1 MTEQQRT
8 EKLVVDL
15 DHVRQNNIVFVDLS
29 KPLTENVFSQEY
41 EKAARVITRILDE
54 NEEGATQ
61 ENRYCRECK
70 TRASRSCEACKFR
83 SYTGCRETNYGKHRT
98 EYQTAVPFIGD
109 RGTGKTSVMHSVHR
123 RLRDYNGPIEGAAFN
138 LGEKHDSVK
147 FITFEMID
155 ANTLQRSDDVM
166 EIILARMLS
175 YLDELQPDRDF
186 RDLYRQ
192 IDELSSAMC
201 KLRSDQREAA
211 AACGLM
217 GLQKVVERQ
226 SAIDGF
232 QKLVEDFLK
241 AMSDYKYHCR
251 KCYLVI
257 ALDDI
262 DMYQGS
268 TCGMYSGQ
276 FALLE
281 QVYNHMRIPG
291 LIVLMTYNEHILR
304 RICNRH
310 FDHIYSGSPS
320 NRKYSPTE
328 QNDIDTLTGQFMS
341 KLFPQEQRIYLPNF
355 MLIDSANRSNLFVRP
370 EFTEKGVRK
379 PVAPFEKDEVI
390 PVKEFMLRLIAHK
403 TGVYFDAAGT
413 KVHFFEPRNLR
424 NLGELFEVIH
434 SMEKVEGDV
443 ENCASIRERNRQA
456 LLKYMYNQFA
466 LRRLSPEEQDRFRKL
481 SALPIDRQHRTMVD
495 WIRAERMRISEK
507 SAPDSFG
514 FLAKTEKY
522 RWRYSYGELLYNI
535 YFATRIGTTAG
546 YGEAFLSKAFMHCIF
561 GTHSVILNNIIRSDD
576 SRKNLLEIIGSSLSG
591 RWANEMLPKFSVED
605 VTYPGQAGSVSLPV
619 RDFFGWAI
627 PASVKAAIFRLG
639 EDRRSEEYLQ
649 EFFEALFF
657 VGMFFTGL
665 PSNGLGIYLDADIDE
680 NECTVL
686 CLNSKSEDHI
696 CFNVMNFV
704 INTYRVLPEL
714 SENKDG
720 FLNNLEKRKDTVDVD
735 ISDSGYLQY
744 MYQKLR
750 KLGRDIARD
759 LGSDWVIAE
768 ENAVQRLNTVD
779 IKLGRRRA
787 RDPLMQS
794 TLQRESENAVR
805 ALQRAKAWKQLI
817 QTERENGT
825 KVITEGFNSYEFMK
839 HWNRVLSKTAKHLFE
854 KFRMWEEKHKQH
866 KLVLPV
872 ENFDMM
878 YNIVKR
884 LASVYYHDIRE
895 EASAEEVYNCYMH
908 LYKSILKELEI
919 QDQVYFGDAP
929 VNGFAKPLRDSVF
942 YQEIVE
948 PEAKCL
954 HTEFLREILTNM
966 ISSTISVQSSRR
978 SAKAFD
984 LPLL

>member
-15 DHVRQNNIVFVDLS
+15 DYVRQNNIVYVDLS
-29 KPLTENVFSQEY
+29 KPLTENVFSLEY

-54 NEEGATQ
+54 NEEGAAQ
-61 ENRYCRECK
+61 ENNHCRECK
-70 TRASRSCEACKFR
+70 TRASRSCESCKFR

-109 RGTGKTSVMHSVHR
+109 RGTGKTSVMHSVLR

-138 LGEKHDSVK
+138 LGERHDSVK
-147 FITFEMID
+147 FITFDMID
-155 ANTLQRSDDVM
+155 ANTLSRNDDVM

-192 IDELSSAMC
+192 IDELSSAIC
-201 KLRSDQREAA
+201 KLRGEQREAA

-226 SAIDGF
+226 SAIESF
-232 QKLVEDFLK
+232 RKLVEDFLK
-241 AMSDYKYHCR
+241 AMSAYKYHCR

-268 TCGMYSGQ
+268 TMYTGQ

-304 RICNRH
+304 RTCNRH
-310 FDHIYSGSPS
+310 FNRIYFGEPIA
-320 NRKYSPTE
+320 RKYTPTE

-355 MLIDSANRSNLFVRP
+355 MLIDSANRTNLFVRP
-370 EFTEKGVRK
+370 EITEKGK
-379 PVAPFEKDEVI
+379 MELVAPFVKNNAI

-424 NLGELFEVIH
+424 NLGELFQVLH
-434 SMEKVEGDV
+434 SMEKVKGEGESCTAVRD
-443 ENCASIRERNRQA
+443 RNSQA
-456 LLKYMYNQFA
+456 LLQYMYNQFA

-481 SALPIDRQHRTMVD
+481 SALPITRQHRTLVD
-495 WIRAERMRISEK
+495 WIRTERMRLT
-507 SAPDSFG
+507 DGSFG
-514 FLAKTEKY
+514 YLAKTEKY
-522 RWRYSYGELLYNI
+522 RWRYSYGELLHNI
-535 YFATRIGTTAG
+535 YFATRIGTAAG

-561 GTHSVILNNIIRSDD
+561 GSHSVILNNIIRSGD
-576 SRKNLLEIIGSSLSG
+576 SRQKLLEIIGSSVSG
-591 RWANEMLPKFSVED
+591 RWANEMLPKFLVED
-605 VTYPGQAGSVSLPV
+605 ITYPGQAGSVSLPV
-619 RDFFGWAI
+619 RNYFGWAV
-627 PASVKAAIFRLG
+627 PETVKTAILHLG
-639 EDRRSEEYLQ
+639 EERRSEERLQ

-657 VGMFFTGL
+657 AGMFFTGH
-665 PSNGLGIYLDADIDE
+665 PANGLGIYLDADFDE
-680 NECTVL
+680 DECAVF
-686 CLNSKSEDHI
+686 CLKSRSEDHI

-714 SENKDG
+714 ADNKAT
-720 FLNNLEKRKDTVDVD
+720 FLNNLEKRKDTVVVD

-750 KLGRDIARD
+750 KLGKDVAHD
-759 LGSDWVIAE
+759 LGYDWAAAE
-768 ENAVQRLNTVD
+768 ANAEHLLETVENRKSRRYGRTPLVQSNRIRETEDVARAV
-779 IKLGRRRA
+779 RRA
-787 RDPLMQS
+787 R
-794 TLQRESENAVR
+794 
-805 ALQRAKAWKQLI
+805 AWKLL
-817 QTERENGT
+817 TYVDAEEFDSDT
-825 KVITEGFNSYEFMK
+825 FMK
-839 HWNRVLSKTAKHLFE
+839 CWNRVLNKTTKHLYE
-854 KFRMWEEKHKQH
+854 KFQMWEENHKQN

-884 LASVYYHDIRE
+884 LASVYYHDIPE
-895 EASAEEVYNCYMH
+895 EASVEEVYDSYVH
-908 LYKSILKELEI
+908 LYKSVLKELEL
-919 QDQVYFGDAP
+919 QDWVYFADTP
-929 VNGFAKPLRDSVF
+929 ENGFAKILRDSVF
-942 YQEIVE
+942 YQEVVE
-948 PEAKCL
+948 VNGKRQ
-954 HTEFLREILTNM
+954 HTEILREILTNM
-966 ISSTISVQSSRR
+966 IRSTIIVQNARR
-978 SAKAFD
+978 NAKAFD
-984 LPLL
+984 LPL

>member
-8 EKLVVDL
+8 EKLIVDL
-15 DHVRQNNIVFVDLS
+15 DHVRQNNIVYVDLS
-29 KPLTENVFSQEY
+29 EPLTENVFSQEY

-54 NEEGATQ
+54 NEEGAAQ
-61 ENRYCRECK
+61 ENYHCRECK

-83 SYTGCRETNYGKHRT
+83 NYTGCRESNYGKHRS

-109 RGTGKTSVMHSVHR
+109 RGTGKTSVMHSVLR
-123 RLRDYNGPIEGAAFN
+123 RLQNYNGSIKNAAFN
-138 LGEKHDSVK
+138 LGEKHDAVK

-155 ANTLQRSDDVM
+155 ANTLRKSDDVM

-175 YLDELQPDRDF
+175 YLDELQPDHDF

-201 KLRSDQREAA
+201 KLHGEQCEAA

-241 AMSDYKYHCR
+241 AMSAYKYHCL

-268 TCGMYSGQ
+268 TSGMYTGQ

-310 FDHIYSGSPS
+310 FDHIYSGGPS

-370 EFTEKGVRK
+370 EITEKRARK
-379 PVAPFEKDEVI
+379 LVAPFEKNEEI

-424 NLGELFEVIH
+424 NLGELFQVLH
-434 SMEKVEGDV
+434 SMEKVEGDR
-443 ENCASIRERNRQA
+443 ENCTAVRDRNRKT

-481 SALPIDRQHRTMVD
+481 SSLPIHRQHRTLVD
-495 WIRAERMRISEK
+495 WIRAERMRISEQ

-514 FLAKTEKY
+514 YLAKTEKY
-522 RWRYSYGELLYNI
+522 RWRYSYGELLHNI

-546 YGEAFLSKAFMHCIF
+546 YGEAFLTKAFMHCIF
-561 GTHSVILNNIIRSDD
+561 GSHSVILNNIIRSDGA
-576 SRKNLLEIIGSSLSG
+576 RKDILEIIGSSVSG
-591 RWANEMLPKFSVED
+591 RWANEMLPKFYVKD
-605 VTYPGQAGSVSLPV
+605 ITNPGHAGSVSLPI
-619 RDFFGWAI
+619 RDFFGWAV
-627 PASVKAAIFRLG
+627 PETVKSAILHLG
-639 EDRRSEEYLQ
+639 EDRRSEERLQ
-649 EFFEALFF
+649 EFFEALFLA
-657 VGMFFTGL
+657 GMFFTGH
-665 PSNGLGIYLDADIDE
+665 PANGLGIYLDADLDE
-680 NECTVL
+680 DECAVL
-686 CLNSKSEDHI
+686 YLKSSAEDHI

-704 INTYRVLPEL
+704 INTYRVLPEEPGEEDAFL
-714 SENKDG
+714 KDMD
-720 FLNNLEKRKDTVDVD
+720 NQKYTVSRD
-735 ISDSGYLQY
+735 ISISGYLPY
-744 MYQKLR
+744 MYQKLHRLGQDIVQEIEQDWRTIEADSKREVAELRDLVERRYGRSPRVHDALMR
-750 KLGRDIARD
+750 KLDDTERKY
-759 LGSDWVIAE
+759 
-768 ENAVQRLNTVD
+768 QH
-779 IKLGRRRA
+779 
-787 RDPLMQS
+787 
-794 TLQRESENAVR
+794 
-805 ALQRAKAWKQLI
+805 AKAWRMLA
-817 QTERENGT
+817 QTVEENSPTVDMPFDGV
-825 KVITEGFNSYEFMK
+825 KFAEC
-839 HWNRVLSKTAKHLFE
+839 WNRALRKTTEHLFI
-854 KFRMWEEKHKQH
+854 KFQKWENMHGQNKF
-866 KLVLPV
+866 VLPV

-884 LASVYYHDIRE
+884 LAGVYYHDIPA
-895 EASAEEVYNCYMH
+895 EASVKAVYDYYMR
-908 LYKSILKELEI
+908 LYKSVLKELEL
-919 QDQVYFGDAP
+919 QDWVYFADTP
-929 VNGFAKPLRDSVF
+929 ENGFAKIFRDSVF
-942 YQEIVE
+942 YQEIVAVGE
-948 PEAKCL
+948 RRQ

-966 ISSTISVQSSRR
+966 ILPTIIMQNARR
-978 SAKAFD
+978 NAKAFD
-984 LPLL
+984 LPL